1 MTKINIIFF
10 YFLATTLLVLVAL
23 CAHSAF
29 SEVAYSTNSYLSTA
43 DRLRLKNI
51 LESGFQLEDV
61 STVYYAVSGYKLLG
75 EAVPKT
81 DVNLLILYKVSI
93 F

>member
-1 MTKINIIFF
+1 VL
-10 YFLATTLLVLVAL
+10 LALVAL
-23 CAHSAF
+23 CAHSAV
-29 SEVAYSTNSYLSTA
+29 SEVAHSTSSYLSTA

-75 EAVPKT
+75 EAIPKT
-81 DVNLLILYKVSI
+81 DVNI
-93 F
+93 FLFYIKYQFFKI